1 MDLRRFIN
9 GSQRFL
15 RGYELSLDEK
25 RKRRRKSH
33 FSNGN
38 NGEERKR
45 MAAEVLAEARKRN
58 RPAELG
64 GSGCPILVEGK
75 RDKAALLSLSF
86 EGELEL
92 VNRGWPL
99 EKLAGWFAQRL
110 QHKNPIDAKESI
122 ILLMDWDRTGG
133 RLQNDLRRRLRA
145 FDISVD
151 EYTRQTLMRVLKP
164 ETRVVEDLHSM
175 AEELLPLLEELDPS
189 KESE

>member
-1 MDLRRFIN
+1 
-9 GSQRFL
+9 
-15 RGYELSLDEK
+15 LSLDERSK
-25 RKRRRKSH
+25 RVRKNH

-45 MAAEVLAEARKRN
+45 MAAEALAEARRRN
-58 RPAELG
+58 RPVELG

-75 RDKAALLSLSF
+75 RDKAALLSLLF

-99 EKLAGWFAQRL
+99 EKLAGWFAQHL

-145 FDISVD
+145 FDISID
-151 EYTRQTLMRVLKP
+151 EYTRQILMRALKP

-189 KESE
+189 EESE

>member
-1 MDLRRFIN
+1 MTED
-9 GSQRFL
+9 
-15 RGYELSLDEK
+15 
-25 RKRRRKSH
+25 KRRNVIRKSH
-33 FSNGN
+33 FRDAN

-45 MAAEVLAEARKRN
+45 VAAEVLAEARRRN
-58 RPAELG
+58 RPVELG
-64 GSGCPILVEGK
+64 GSGCPVLIEGK
-75 RDKAALLSLSF
+75 KDKDALLSLLF

-92 VNRGWPL
+92 VNRGWSL
-99 EKLAGWFAQRL
+99 EKLAGWFSQRL

-151 EYTRQTLMRVLKP
+151 EHTRQTLMRALKP

-175 AEELLPLLEELDPS
+175 AEELLPLLDELDPRN
-189 KESE
+189 EAQ